1 MYVGV
6 FFLYLLTFACKYA
19 KISFLFTFYF
29 RTASESGGVYPDIYH
44 AGGGPR
50 KQDGATPAPQT
61 VSAHPAPAPVSHA
74 DPVQLPVPHLRRDQ
88 V

>member
-1 MYVGV
+1 M
-6 FFLYLLTFACKYA
+6 
-19 KISFLFTFYF
+19 
-29 RTASESGGVYPDIYH
+29 YPDIYH

-61 VSAHPAPAPVSHA
+61 VSAHAAPAPVSHV